1 MSERVKKTLI
11 FKALL
16 LNFILFLSGS
26 KSVFKFVL
34 QVMSSMQQVM
44 AILGQDEEG
53 RPVRVEVLDEALL
66 DENYQV
72 CRFLFFYYVS
82 FSNFLDFYFFSV
94 LNLSFLDSILY
105 FFLMFH
111 STIFKILSFNVSV
124 LLSIHNFLIFKNLS
138 KYVKCQ

>member
-1 MSERVKKTLI
+1 
-11 FKALL
+11 
-16 LNFILFLSGS
+16 
-26 KSVFKFVL
+26 
-34 QVMSSMQQVM
+34 MSSMQQVM